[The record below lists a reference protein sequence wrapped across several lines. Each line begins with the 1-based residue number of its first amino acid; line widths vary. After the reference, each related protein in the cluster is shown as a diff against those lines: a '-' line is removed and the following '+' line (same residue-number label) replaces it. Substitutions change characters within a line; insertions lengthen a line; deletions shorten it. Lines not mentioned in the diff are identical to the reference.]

1 MNSDRAMAVLRLV
14 YHEVEVA
21 LWAALTAFLVY
32 FAVFVAPKLPT
43 LHAAAEQR
51 RLEDIAGENEA
62 YCAKWGMGPATAMH
76 NECVADLQQLRAEI
90 EDRFAEELD
99 F

>member
-1 MNSDRAMAVLRLV
+1 MNADQNMALVRALC
-14 YHEVEVA
+14 HEAHLA

-51 RLEDIAGENEA
+51 RLHDIAAENEA

-90 EDRFAEELD
+90 EDRFAEEFD